1 MLVLHLSIHKFNNLA
16 RAHPCL
22 WIERLVF
29 SDFRPCLDYDRAAR
43 SKHFALLGF
52 PDGLEL
58 NSNRTSLELSLKD
71 ISLTKEQF
79 NLTLHRYEIC
89 LEQLFYQT
97 AGTTVVAQRTQKLIP
112 TISKSTGGRENE
124 E

>member
-1 MLVLHLSIHKFNNLA
+1 
-16 RAHPCL
+16 
-22 WIERLVF
+22 
-29 SDFRPCLDYDRAAR
+29 
-43 SKHFALLGF
+43 LLGF

-58 NSNRTSLELSLKD
+58 DSICTSLELSLKD
-71 ISLTKEQF
+71 ISLTKKQF

-97 AGTTVVAQRTQKLIP
+97 VGTTVVAQRTQKLIP
-112 TISKSTGGRENE
+112 TISKSTGRRQQE